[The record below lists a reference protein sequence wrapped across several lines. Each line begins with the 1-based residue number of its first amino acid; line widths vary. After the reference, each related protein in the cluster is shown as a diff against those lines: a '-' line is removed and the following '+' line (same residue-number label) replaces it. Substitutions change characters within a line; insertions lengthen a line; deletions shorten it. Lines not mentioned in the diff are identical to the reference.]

1 MQPFHTEEFFRWE
14 RHDKSWKVCWQISGR
29 SYPTSAEWLT
39 HWKDQLH
46 TALLYS
52 LHRTFRTLLMVSVYN
67 HQQIISAN
75 CFWWIAHHLWDVSWQ
90 HPPFSG
96 APFLAQHFKHRAKT
110 HVVKQI
116 WPKGRTFWHR
126 AEIHDVSSAAWDWC
140 ILQNRED
147 FSTVK
152 RFTNHRTLLG
162 KNYCCHLTT
171 YMCKDHCFSHSYIKE
186 SPLISYHGV
195 LVSCKM
201 ITPPLLSV
209 LKVHWTVWLI

>member
-1 MQPFHTEEFFRWE
+1 M
-14 RHDKSWKVCWQISGR
+14 KSPGKYVDRSLEDLIQHQQSG
-29 SYPTSAEWLT
+29 WLT
-39 HWKDQLH
+39 GKINSKLPCFILCTGRLRRCWWF
-46 TALLYS
+46 Y
-52 LHRTFRTLLMVSVYN
+52 VYN

-90 HPPFSG
+90 HSPFSG
-96 APFLAQHFKHRAKT
+96 APLLAQHFKHRAKT
-110 HVVKQI
+110 HVVKRI

-126 AEIHDVSSAAWDWC
+126 AEIHDVSPAAWDWC

-147 FSTVK
+147 FSTVT